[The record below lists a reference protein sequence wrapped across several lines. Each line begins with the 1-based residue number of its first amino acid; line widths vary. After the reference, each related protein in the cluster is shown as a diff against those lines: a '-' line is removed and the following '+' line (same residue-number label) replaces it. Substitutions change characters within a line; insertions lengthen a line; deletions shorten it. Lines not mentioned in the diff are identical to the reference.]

1 MKNVFMMLLVLVVVA
16 AVLPP
21 SVAGQTIRVGYTSK
35 TVFYLP
41 FFVAQKQRF
50 YEAEGLQVQLIHMGS
65 SAIHL
70 QALIAGEIHF
80 ANINPDGVILYNEK
94 GGNLKVIAGM
104 DNAAPYVLVGGKS
117 YKKIEDLKGAKL
129 GASSL
134 KGGATTLLVEY
145 LKAKGLQY
153 PRDYTIVVIAGGT
166 PARLAALETGAIA
179 AVVLGIPVSDIAV
192 DRGFNR
198 LGDVVEVLPKFQFT
212 AVHADPGWAEKNRP
226 AVVKFLKAHV
236 RSLRWIYDH
245 PDEAADLY
253 TKEMGVKAPYARKG
267 IDYFTKNNVF
277 PRDGSVAL
285 EGLKAN
291 IEVQVK
297 DGLLT
302 GAAPS
307 PEKYVDLS
315 YLKQAQKE
323 LGM

>member
-1 MKNVFMMLLVLVVVA
+1 MLLVLFVAA

-21 SVAGQTIRVGYTSK
+21 SVAGQTLRVGYTSK

-41 FFVAQKQRF
+41 FFAAQKKGL

-80 ANINPDGVILYNEK
+80 ASLNPDGAILYNEK
-94 GGNLKVIAGM
+94 GGNLKIIAGM
-104 DNAAPYVLVGGKS
+104 DNAAPYVLIGGKS

-134 KGGATTLLVEY
+134 KGGATTLLLEY
-145 LKAKGLQY
+145 LKANGLHY
-153 PRDYTIVVIAGGT
+153 PRDYTLVVILGGT

-198 LGDVVEVLPKFQFT
+198 LGDIVEVLPKFQFN
-212 AVHADPGWAEKNRP
+212 AIHADPGWAEKNRP
-226 AVVKFLKAHV
+226 TVVKFLKAHI
-236 RSLRWIYDH
+236 RSLRWIHDY
-245 PDEAADLY
+245 PEEAADLY
-253 TKEMGVKAPYARKG
+253 AKEMGVKAPYARKG
-267 IDYFTKNNVF
+267 VDYFTKNQIF
-277 PRDGSVAL
+277 PRDGSISL

-291 IEVQVK
+291 IEVQAK

-302 GAAPS
+302 GPL
-307 PEKYVDLS
+307 PPTEKYVDLS
-315 YLKQAQKE
+315 YIRQAQKE
-323 LGM
+323 LEK